1 MNEQTM
7 KECPFCKELIPEQAK
22 KCRYC
27 KSDLDP
33 IPREPGYRDFPG
45 RIIAGVATYIAR
57 ALGISVSLVRVAFV
71 IATLL
76 AAPFAIGVYIAVWLI
91 VPLRRGEPSPLERF
105 VEEAKQ
111 AYRRMT
117 DSFSSRK
124 GRKDEG
130 PTSTPPALPEENGN
144 S

>member
-7 KECPFCKELIPEQAK
+7 KECPYCKELIPDQAK

-45 RIIAGVATYIAR
+45 RIIAGVCTYIAR

-71 IATLL
+71 VATIL
-76 AAPFAIGVYIAVWLI
+76 AAPFAIGVYIAIWLI
-91 VPLRRGEPSPLERF
+91 VPLRRDEPSPLEKL
-105 VEEAKQ
+105 VEETKQ
-111 AYRRMT
+111 MYRRMG
-117 DSFSSRK
+117 DSVSARRAK
-124 GRKDEG
+124 KDNSM
-130 PTSTPPALPEENGN
+130 TSTPPTLPEENGN

>member
-7 KECPFCKELIPEQAK
+7 KECPWCRELIPEQAK

-71 IATLL
+71 IAAIL

-91 VPLRRGEPSPLERF
+91 VPLRQDEPSPLEKL

-111 AYRRMT
+111 MYRRMS

-124 GRKDEG
+124 ERKDAG
-130 PTSTPPALPEENGN
+130 ASSPPPALPEENGN